1 VTWYASIIFV
11 LVSVGFN
18 PILQVIHRE
27 NVLTPLLVLV
37 MIQSFSIQQ
46 LQLTLGVSEN
56 FISPRDSTIHLSIIV
71 LRRLLGR
78 S

>member
-27 NVLTPLLVLV
+27 NVLRPLLVLV